1 MSLIKL
7 LPLPNDISF
16 DKNNMIISGFSGN
29 DSFRNG
35 SYIVRTSSFKDDS
48 TQPYNIFNNDNSI
61 WCCGVKGSS
70 KNLDD
75 KTYNYKNNPY
85 NDAVP
90 SSFVGGENSS
100 ESLTY
105 WGTVV
110 NKIQDK
116 TDTIY
121 GEWIQIQLPYP
132 IYLSKYKIA
141 SITKEGLDKYRFTSQ
156 GITNEMYMKPYKYA
170 VLSSNDGEKWNLLD
184 SVTNPT
190 TDTYTINNVMKCS
203 YYRIIVSQLT
213 GGAKIKLPVA
223 FTGLEL
229 YGVDNIINSTNSTN
243 PIESFNNYSSYSNQI
258 SSPQYIN
265 TMSCGSCGIKAY
277 SRSDVIS
284 TNKILE
290 NFQIKRE
297 PYTPLTGNI
306 ELNSDIIY
314 QQGNIFITKRD
325 ELLKNPFYDYS
336 GNVLFENNRIPN
348 MKEAVLEDAK
358 EYTEVER
365 NVFILGTISVAIVAV
380 GFIIVS
386 SSE

>member
-1 MSLIKL
+1 MSVIKL

-16 DKNNMIISGFSGN
+16 NKNNMIISGFSGN

-35 SYIVRTSSFKDDS
+35 SYIVRSSSFKDDS
-48 TQPYNIFNNDNSI
+48 TQPYNVFNNDNSI
-61 WCCGVKGSS
+61 WSSGMKGSS
-70 KNLDD
+70 KNLDGEI
-75 KTYNYKNNPY
+75 YNYKTNPY

-90 SSFVGGENSS
+90 SSFIGGENLSD
-100 ESLTY
+100 SLTY

-116 TDTIY
+116 KNIIY

-141 SITKEGLDKYRFTSQ
+141 SITKEGLDKYKFTSQ
-156 GITNEMYMKPYKYA
+156 GITNELYMKPYKYA
-170 VLSSNDGEKWNLLD
+170 LLSSNDGENWNLLD

-190 TDTYTINNVMKCS
+190 TDTYTINNVIKSS
-203 YYRIIVSQLT
+203 YYRIVISQLN
-213 GGAKIKLPVA
+213 GGAKTKLPAA

-229 YGVDNIINSTNSTN
+229 YGADTIINSTN
-243 PIESFNNYSSYSNQI
+243 PIESFNNISSYSNQI

-265 TMSCGSCGIKAY
+265 TMPCGSCGIKAY
-277 SRSDVIS
+277 SKSDVIS
-284 TNKILE
+284 TNRILE

-297 PYTPLTGNI
+297 PYTPLTGNVD
-306 ELNSDIIY
+306 LNSEIIY
-314 QQGNIFITKRD
+314 QQGNAFITKRN
-325 ELLKNPFYDYS
+325 ELLNNPSYDYS
-336 GNVLFENNRIPN
+336 GNVLFKNNGIPN
-348 MKEAVLEDAK
+348 MKEAILEDAT

-386 SSE
+386 VSE

>member
-16 DKNNMIISGFSGN
+16 NKNNMIISGFSGN

-61 WCCGVKGSS
+61 WSSGAKGSS
-70 KNLDD
+70 KNLDGQ
-75 KTYNYKNNPY
+75 TYNYKTNPY

-90 SSFVGGENSS
+90 SSFIGGENSS
-100 ESLTY
+100 DSLTY
-105 WGTVV
+105 WGTVA
-110 NKIQDK
+110 NNIQDK
-116 TDTIY
+116 KNIIY

-141 SITKEGLDKYRFTSQ
+141 SITKEGLDKYGFTSQ
-156 GITNEMYMKPYKYA
+156 GITNELYMKPYKYA
-170 VLSSNDGEKWNLLD
+170 LLSSNDGENWNLLD

-190 TDTYTINNVMKCS
+190 TDTYTIHNVIKSS
-203 YYRIIVSQLT
+203 YYRIIISQLN
-213 GGAKIKLPVA
+213 GGAKTKLPVA

-229 YGVDNIINSTNSTN
+229 YGADNIINSTN
-243 PIESFNNYSSYSNQI
+243 PIESFNNVSSYSNQI

-277 SRSDVIS
+277 SKSDVIS
-284 TNKILE
+284 TNRILE

-297 PYTPLTGNI
+297 PYTPLTGNVD
-306 ELNSDIIY
+306 LNSEIIY
-314 QQGNIFITKRD
+314 QQGNAFITKRD
-325 ELLKNPFYDYS
+325 ELLNNPFYDYS
-336 GNVLFENNRIPN
+336 GNVLFKNNGIPN
-348 MKEAVLEDAK
+348 MKEAILEDAT

-365 NVFILGTISVAIVAV
+365 NVFILGTISVAIVVV